1 MCTVVHLEERM
12 MLQGED
18 VQTLKQFG
26 LTFLQ
31 AKVYLTLVRT
41 GKSTVRNI
49 AENANVARQEAQ
61 RVTTELQKIG
71 LVEEILANPTEF
83 DPIPLNEAVKF
94 LLELREKA
102 SLDLEEKANLLLEN
116 FVSNRMK
123 KFEEQKTAKFVIASG
138 KEAIIRKSRMV
149 VDRTK
154 ESCFIINGLWK
165 NIGYASSLFKEQ
177 TIKALKRQVK
187 FRVLTEKLPEEQS
200 IHRIYKDC
208 LENPNFEIRFLSAGL
223 PAMLGIYDKKELLV
237 STCPE
242 KLIADSPMLWTN
254 DQALICAAQTYF
266 DDLWRQASP
275 PRNLFSTRQ
284 TLENLT

>member
-1 MCTVVHLEERM
+1 MP
-12 MLQGED
+12 QNED
-18 VQTLKQFG
+18 IQTLKQFG

-49 AENANVARQEAQ
+49 AENANIARQEAQ

-71 LVEEILANPTEF
+71 LVEKILTNPTEF
-83 DPIPLNEAVKF
+83 DPTPLNEAVKF
-94 LLELREKA
+94 LLKRREKT

-116 FVSNRMK
+116 FASNRVK
-123 KFEEQKTAKFVIASG
+123 KSDEQKTAKFVIASG

-154 ESCFIINGLWK
+154 ESCSIINGLWK
-165 NIGYASSLFKEQ
+165 NVGYASSLFKEQ

-200 IHRIYKDC
+200 IQKIYKDC
-208 LENPNFEIRFLSAGL
+208 LKSPNFEIRFLSAGL
-223 PAMLGIYDKKELLV
+223 PAMLGIYDRKELLV

>member
-1 MCTVVHLEERM
+1 V
-12 MLQGED
+12 
-18 VQTLKQFG
+18 K
-26 LTFLQ
+26 
-31 AKVYLTLVRT
+31 
-41 GKSTVRNI
+41 KS
-49 AENANVARQEAQ
+49 
-61 RVTTELQKIG
+61 
-71 LVEEILANPTEF
+71 
-83 DPIPLNEAVKF
+83 D
-94 LLELREKA
+94 
-102 SLDLEEKANLLLEN
+102 
-116 FVSNRMK
+116 
-123 KFEEQKTAKFVIASG
+123 EQKTAKFVIASG

-223 PAMLGIYDKKELLV
+223 PAMLGIYDEKELLV